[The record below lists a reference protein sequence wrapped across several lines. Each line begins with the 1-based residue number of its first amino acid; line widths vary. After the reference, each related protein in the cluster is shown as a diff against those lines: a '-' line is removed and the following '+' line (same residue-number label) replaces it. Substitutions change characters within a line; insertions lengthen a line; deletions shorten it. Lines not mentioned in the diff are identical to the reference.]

1 MILKICAVV
10 IITAVCALVLKSYKP
25 EFVSVCLCVGGV
37 LVLLFSFDYLAQSVA
52 VIKQF
57 LSDTAIDNEI
67 IRLLLKIVGVAYV
80 IEITSQSINDLG
92 FSGLNDKLILC
103 GRLIIFLMS
112 VPVIRAT
119 FDVIINLIGMVG

>member
-25 EFVSVCLCVGGV
+25 EVVSVCLCVGGV